1 MSWTTTK
8 TSKNTFHATKFKVEE
23 NLRTFQGKL
32 DFKDFS
38 RLCESWRRH
47 IAVRIKILFEFT
59 RLFKLQNVVQ
69 IQFIS
74 IQSRGGAYIRVKWT
88 NNWVGGLWAE
98 VHGVITR
105 QKSHCFERKKNS
117 KMSKTRLVLGFFQL
131 LTGSSKRKSV
141 NKAKKS
147 P

>member
-1 MSWTTTK
+1 M
-8 TSKNTFHATKFKVEE
+8 
-23 NLRTFQGKL
+23 
-32 DFKDFS
+32 
-38 RLCESWRRH
+38 
-47 IAVRIKILFEFT
+47 RIKILLDFT

-74 IQSRGGAYIRVKWT
+74 IQSRGAGAYIRVKWT
-88 NNWVGGLWAE
+88 NNWVGGLGAE

-105 QKSHCFERKKNS
+105 QKSHCFERKKKS
-117 KMSKTRLVLGFFQL
+117 KMSKTRPVLGFFQL